1 MKVRRFTAA
10 GLAEFDNY
18 LNNLGKDGTLPI
30 PSDLLENPVYSS
42 IADFDVDIVSR
53 EFETRFQLSEYLF
66 QSFTN
71 ANIPRIEQ
79 DLELWAWCTLFYFDI
94 LCPLNSKGIRKPRE
108 RARYVPKPDN
118 FQKYYRHYL
127 IGSYLIY
134 RAHKDNPLR
143 AMALLCKPP
152 HIHSE
157 IQEQFAAYIQLI
169 TNKAVVELVTKL
181 YYDPKAAT
189 VKRGASSK
197 DNAPGTA
204 RRLVDVLNQF
214 DLTWDLYATTP
225 DILLKMLPKEFGKF
239 AKSIG

>member
-10 GLAEFDNY
+10 GLIEFENY
-18 LNNLGKDGTLPI
+18 LNNLEKDGTLPI
-30 PSDLLENPVYSS
+30 PKDLLENPMHS
-42 IADFDVDIVSR
+42 IMADIDVDLDFH
-53 EFETRFQLSEYLF
+53 EFKTRFQLAEYLYK
-66 QSFTN
+66 SFSN
-71 ANIPRIEQ
+71 IRIPRIEQ
-79 DLELWAWCTLFYFDI
+79 DVELWAWCTLFYFDI
-94 LCPLNSKGIRKPRE
+94 LCPPNTKGLRKPRE
-108 RARYVPKPDN
+108 RVRYIPKPDS

-134 RAHKDNPLR
+134 RAHKDDPMR
-143 AMALLCKPP
+143 AIALLCKPP

-169 TNKAVVELVTKL
+169 TNKVAVELVTKL
-181 YYDPKAAT
+181 YYDPKAAS
-189 VKRGASSK
+189 VKKGASSK

-225 DILLKMLPKEFGKF
+225 VNLLKMLPKEFEKF